1 MGTLKKA
8 FYLIIGSPRFSR
20 QTPPNLP
27 LDCVS
32 EKSMSFFSLHWLVV
46 VYMIS
51 DGFQVFIFLLVQIL
65 PHYSEFLMSGEG
77 SS

>member
-8 FYLIIGSPRFSR
+8 FCLIIGSPRFSPD
-20 QTPPNLP
+20 PPNLP